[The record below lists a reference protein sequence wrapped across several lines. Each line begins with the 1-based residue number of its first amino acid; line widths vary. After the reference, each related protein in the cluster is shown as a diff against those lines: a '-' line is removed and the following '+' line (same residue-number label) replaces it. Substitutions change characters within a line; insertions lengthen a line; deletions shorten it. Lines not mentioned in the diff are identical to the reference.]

1 MCRQAI
7 QLVCK
12 SLPRFSLFY
21 ISLLKQMSQR
31 HNACFLLFGQEP
43 RLPVDDLLGHSAV
56 WWPARLRDPASG
68 RWCWACCAL
77 EGPYAGNHSFGHGLW
92 PPFAAS
98 ISRWLTSASDT
109 DDEQCLVLTPRSPAS
124 VAVVVPP
131 VQGHPPRAWTS
142 PPVHQWLH
150 LCLSLDA
157 LGVWQ
162 KKNNWKYTTAELPTV
177 SSVSNAE
184 PELNFWLIHFNGRI
198 SWLLCPGL
206 TMLWCHFPCVY
217 CSWCSVSENVGVYEN
232 VVEMQTL
239 QYNKS
244 FCWQVVQSFLNL
256 NGWWRLFARVFIG
269 RFGRLPI
276 SEANV

>member
-109 DDEQCLVLTPRSPAS
+109 DDEQCLVLTPRIPAS

-162 KKNNWKYTTAELPTV
+162 KKKTIESIRQQSCQQYRPWVMLSLNWIFDWYILMAEFHDCYVPV
-177 SSVSNAE
+177 WRCYDV
-184 PELNFWLIHFNGRI
+184 I
-198 SWLLCPGL
+198 SL
-206 TMLWCHFPCVY
+206 
-217 CSWCSVSENVGVYEN
+217 
-232 VVEMQTL
+232 
-239 QYNKS
+239 
-244 FCWQVVQSFLNL
+244 
-256 NGWWRLFARVFIG
+256 VFIVLVAVS
-269 RFGRLPI
+269 RKT
-276 SEANV
+276 